1 MSQPFNH
8 INTTCKDGTTI
19 VGAERNQEI
28 TEDESP
34 SNGGSD
40 SGPVAGLE
48 IDRRLNRSNRSRK
61 VSISTAFYPHR
72 PHILPHLK
80 NRSHFL
86 KILLEPAFDLFKAG
100 SNSNLEC
107 FGTF

>member
-48 IDRRLNRSNRSRK
+48 IDRFDRLMNLLNRFI
-61 VSISTAFYPHR
+61 SIMA
-72 PHILPHLK
+72 
-80 NRSHFL
+80 
-86 KILLEPAFDLFKAG
+86 
-100 SNSNLEC
+100 
-107 FGTF
+107 